1 MANYI
6 DPFPDI
12 GFKRIF
18 GQEFSKPLLIDFL
31 NNLLIGE
38 KRIVN
43 LKFLDK
49 EQPPIFVDDRSLI
62 YDIYCELDN
71 DEKIIVEMQ
80 NCEQSFFKR
89 RSIYYVS
96 EAIARQGEK
105 GPKWQYDIK
114 GVYLIAFLNFR
125 RPDIGEEFRTDVMLM
140 NKKSKEIFSDKLRLV
155 YLQLP
160 LFEKGV
166 DECEN
171 DFDRWIYVLKNMET
185 IKRLPW
191 AAQNSVF
198 QKLAE
203 IADVSSLTKEER
215 LHYDEALRKY
225 RDTLCVL
232 EGAEL
237 RGEKRGEAKGL
248 AKGLA
253 KGRAEGLA
261 KGREEGLAKGRA
273 EERIEIARNMKADG
287 MSIELIQKYS
297 GLSPEE
303 IAQL

>member
-1 MANYI
+1 M
-6 DPFPDI
+6 
-12 GFKRIF
+12 
-18 GQEFSKPLLIDFL
+18 IDFL

-38 KRIVN
+38 KRIGN
-43 LKFLDK
+43 
-49 EQPPIFVDDRSLI
+49 
-62 YDIYCELDN
+62 
-71 DEKIIVEMQ
+71 
-80 NCEQSFFKR
+80 
-89 RSIYYVS
+89 
-96 EAIARQGEK
+96 
-105 GPKWQYDIK
+105 
-114 GVYLIAFLNFR
+114 
-125 RPDIGEEFRTDVMLM
+125 
-140 NKKSKEIFSDKLRLV
+140 
-155 YLQLP
+155 
-160 LFEKGV
+160 FEKGV

-215 LHYDEALRKY
+215 LYYDEALRKY

-232 EGAEL
+232 ESAEQ
-237 RGEKRGEAKGL
+237 RGLKRGREEGL

-261 KGREEGLAKGRA
+261 KGRTET
-273 EERIEIARNMKADG
+273 ARNMKAKGLAID
-287 MSIELIQKYS
+287 LIAACS

-303 IAQL
+303 IAKL

>member
-1 MANYI
+1 M
-6 DPFPDI
+6 
-12 GFKRIF
+12 
-18 GQEFSKPLLIDFL
+18 
-31 NNLLIGE
+31 
-38 KRIVN
+38 
-43 LKFLDK
+43 
-49 EQPPIFVDDRSLI
+49 
-62 YDIYCELDN
+62 
-71 DEKIIVEMQ
+71 
-80 NCEQSFFKR
+80 
-89 RSIYYVS
+89 
-96 EAIARQGEK
+96 
-105 GPKWQYDIK
+105 
-114 GVYLIAFLNFR
+114 
-125 RPDIGEEFRTDVMLM
+125 
-140 NKKSKEIFSDKLRLV
+140 
-155 YLQLP
+155 
-160 LFEKGV
+160 

-232 EGAEL
+232 ESAEQ
-237 RGEKRGEAKGL
+237 RGLKRGREEGL

-261 KGREEGLAKGRA
+261 KGRTET
-273 EERIEIARNMKADG
+273 ARNMKAKGLAID
-287 MSIELIQKYS
+287 LIAACS

-303 IAQL
+303 IAKL

>member
-6 DPFPDI
+6 NPFTDI

-49 EQPPIFVDDRSLI
+49 EQPPVFVDDRSLI

-71 DEKIIVEMQ
+71 KEKIIVEMQ
-80 NCEQSFFKR
+80 NCEQSYFKR

-105 GPKWQYDIK
+105 GPDWQYDIK
-114 GVYLIAFLNFR
+114 AVYLIAFLNFR

-140 NKKSKEIFSDKLRLV
+140 NKKSKEAFSDKLRLV

-160 LFEKGV
+160 LFEKEV
-166 DECEN
+166 AECEN

-232 EGAEL
+232 EGAEQ
-237 RGEKRGEAKGL
+237 RGLKRGREEGLAKGLAKGREEGRAEGL

-253 KGRAEGLA
+253 KGRAET
-261 KGREEGLAKGRA
+261 
-273 EERIEIARNMKADG
+273 ARNMKANGLPVD
-287 MSIELIQKYS
+287 LIAACS

>member
-1 MANYI
+1 
-6 DPFPDI
+6 
-12 GFKRIF
+12 
-18 GQEFSKPLLIDFL
+18 
-31 NNLLIGE
+31 
-38 KRIVN
+38 
-43 LKFLDK
+43 
-49 EQPPIFVDDRSLI
+49 
-62 YDIYCELDN
+62 
-71 DEKIIVEMQ
+71 
-80 NCEQSFFKR
+80 
-89 RSIYYVS
+89 
-96 EAIARQGEK
+96 
-105 GPKWQYDIK
+105 
-114 GVYLIAFLNFR
+114 
-125 RPDIGEEFRTDVMLM
+125 MLM

-166 DECEN
+166 EECEN

-232 EGAEL
+232 ESAEQ
-237 RGEKRGEAKGL
+237 RGVKRGREEGL

-253 KGRAEGLA
+253 KGRAEG
-261 KGREEGLAKGRA
+261 RT

-303 IAQL
+303 IAKL

>member
-1 MANYI
+1 
-6 DPFPDI
+6 
-12 GFKRIF
+12 
-18 GQEFSKPLLIDFL
+18 
-31 NNLLIGE
+31 
-38 KRIVN
+38 
-43 LKFLDK
+43 
-49 EQPPIFVDDRSLI
+49 
-62 YDIYCELDN
+62 
-71 DEKIIVEMQ
+71 
-80 NCEQSFFKR
+80 
-89 RSIYYVS
+89 
-96 EAIARQGEK
+96 
-105 GPKWQYDIK
+105 
-114 GVYLIAFLNFR
+114 
-125 RPDIGEEFRTDVMLM
+125 
-140 NKKSKEIFSDKLRLV
+140 
-155 YLQLP
+155 
-160 LFEKGV
+160 
-166 DECEN
+166 
-171 DFDRWIYVLKNMET
+171 MET

-273 EERIEIARNMKADG
+273 EERIEIARNMKAKGLPVD
-287 MSIELIQKYS
+287 LIAECS

-303 IAQL
+303 ISQL